1 MAKILVVDDDV
12 EIIETLKIILESKGY
27 GVVAAGNG
35 ADGLKKARSE
45 KPDLILLD
53 VMMAH
58 DREGFEVAQK
68 LKQEA
73 DTRHIP
79 VIIITGIT
87 KSKKLPFKFEPDEDW
102 LPVCAVLEKPV
113 KPELLLA
120 KIEELLAARTQD

>member
-1 MAKILVVDDDV
+1 MAKILVVDDDM
-12 EIIETLKIILESKGY
+12 EIIETSKIILESKGY
-27 GVVAAGNG
+27 GVISAGNG
-35 ADGLKKARSE
+35 TEGLKKARNE

-79 VIIITGIT
+79 VILITGIT
-87 KSKKLPFKFEPDEDW
+87 KSKKLPFKFEPDADW
-102 LPVCAVLEKPV
+102 LPVCAVLDKPV

-120 KIEELLAARTQD
+120 TIEKFLTVSSKT